1 MGRDSEGDVMEKQAY
16 QIEAQA
22 ATIKD
27 LWVKNE
33 QLEKRVEKQKG
44 MINWL
49 QKRVAE
55 LEQKTT
61 PAALADL
68 AFK

>member
-1 MGRDSEGDVMEKQAY
+1 MGQRQAY

-22 ATIKD
+22 DLIKQ

-33 QLEKRVEKQKG
+33 QLQKLADTQQG
-44 MINWL
+44 MIDYL
-49 QKRVAE
+49 QKQVAE

-61 PAALADL
+61 PAALAEL
-68 AFK
+68 AFKGVS

>member
-1 MGRDSEGDVMEKQAY
+1 MCKTEY
-16 QIEAQA
+16 QIEAQSDL
-22 ATIKD
+22 IKQ
-27 LWVKNE
+27 LWVRNE
-33 QLEKRVEKQKG
+33 QLQKRADTQQG

-61 PAALADL
+61 PRALAEM
-68 AFK
+68 AFKGVS

>member
-1 MGRDSEGDVMEKQAY
+1 MGQRQAY

-22 ATIKD
+22 DLIKQ

-33 QLEKRVEKQKG
+33 QLQKLADTQQG
-44 MINWL
+44 MIDYL

-61 PAALADL
+61 PAALAEL
-68 AFK
+68 AFKGVS

>member
-1 MGRDSEGDVMEKQAY
+1 MEKQAY

-33 QLEKRVEKQKG
+33 QLEKRVKKQKG

>member
-1 MGRDSEGDVMEKQAY
+1 MEKQAY